1 MARELLLYIGMRVY
15 KNKYYILKHHP
26 GISGFIRW
34 NENEYRVCSGY
45 KASSNKSCIVKEFK
59 ANGRGQF
66 RLEDGHVP
74 EHQPLVK
81 EKEIFDWIDIN
92 LYQTA
97 FILNPEVYNL

>member
-1 MARELLLYIGMRVY
+1 MRVY
-15 KNKYYILKHHP
+15 KNKYYILKKHP
-26 GISGFIRW
+26 GLSGFTQW
-34 NENEYRVCSGY
+34 NKYEYRVCSGH
-45 KASSNKSCIVKEFK
+45 KAASCKSYIVREFK

-74 EHQPLVK
+74 EYQPLVK
-81 EKEIFDWIDIN
+81 EKEIFNWIDVN